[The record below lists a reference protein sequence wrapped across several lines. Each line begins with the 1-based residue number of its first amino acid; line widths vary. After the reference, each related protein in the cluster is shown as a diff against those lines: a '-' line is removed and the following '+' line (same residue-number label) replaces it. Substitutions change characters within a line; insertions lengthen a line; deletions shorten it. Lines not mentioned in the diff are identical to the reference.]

1 MNQQHDSFI
10 ISKRHNTR
18 SLAVSVM
25 YSLDLQ
31 NKLLE
36 EENKNEILEETL
48 NDVLV
53 MSQTEFLSDLFPT
66 LFSLDYLKEL
76 ASKTYFNIKEID
88 EIICSSLVKYT
99 IDRLSYVDRAII
111 RVAVA
116 EMLIGTVAKNIIID
130 EALEL
135 TKELTSVDS
144 DKQVKFNNRL
154 LDSIAGKVYGN

>member
-1 MNQQHDSFI
+1 MNQQDNFI

-31 NKLLE
+31 KKLLE
-36 EENKNEILEETL
+36 EENKNEFLEETI
-48 NDVLV
+48 NDILV

-66 LFSLDYLKEL
+66 LFNLDYLKEL
-76 ASKTYFNIKEID
+76 SSKTYLNVKEID
-88 EIICSSLVKYT
+88 EIISSSLVKYT

-116 EMLIGTVAKNIIID
+116 EMLIGNVAKNIIID

>member
-1 MNQQHDSFI
+1 MNQQDNFI

-31 NKLLE
+31 KKLLE
-36 EENKNEILEETL
+36 EENKNEFLEETI
-48 NDVLV
+48 NDILV

-66 LFSLDYLKEL
+66 LFNLDYLKEL
-76 ASKTYFNIKEID
+76 SSKAYLNVKEID
-88 EIICSSLVKYT
+88 EIISSSLVKYT

-116 EMLIGTVAKNIIID
+116 EMLIGKVAKNIIID